1 MSRYPPT
8 DIRERT
14 FQFACAIVRFCN
26 GLSETP
32 GAPRH
37 IAYQLL
43 DAGTSIGANVEEAK
57 AAYSKRE
64 FISKNSI
71 ALKEARETLFWLRL
85 VAACALARGDDLE
98 HLLDEANQ
106 IVAILT
112 STVRT
117 ARLRLVGKFAILLP
131 SSFFL
136 LTSNFFLLTFHLSRF
151 LDHDSPGH

>member
-26 GLSETP
+26 ALSASS

-43 DAGTSIGANVEEAK
+43 NAGTSIGANVEEAK

-71 ALKEARETLFWLRL
+71 ALKEAREALFWLRL
-85 VAACALARGDDLE
+85 ATACGLAGDKEANRLV
-98 HLLDEANQ
+98 DEANQ
-106 IVAILT
+106 LVAILT

-117 ARLRLVGKFAILLP
+117 ARLRLPAKTLAILLT
-131 SSFFL
+131 SHFSL
-136 LTSNFFLLTFHLSRF
+136 LTSYFLLLTCLIS
-151 LDHDSPGH
+151 